1 MFDCVCD
8 CVCGCGCCDRGD
20 CTCGLIVLVTWMWF
34 LCGCACDFVVF
45 LAVVYVFV
53 DLVVDVLVT
62 CLCFFFDSDCGL
74 VVLVTVDV
82 LLVCLLCDSLDTN
95 PIHFIDI
102 VIITNYILWGVYF
115 NTCSKSHPD
124 SRAVSSQCGITN
136 WQVGV
141 RRKVSERWWSHERHE
156 NMRMFNL
163 FAVNTK
169 FQPQKNSTTDTYV
182 FCEEGSAM
190 SKVQ

>member
-1 MFDCVCD
+1 M
-8 CVCGCGCCDRGD
+8 
-20 CTCGLIVLVTWMWF
+20 L
-34 LCGCACDFVVF
+34 
-45 LAVVYVFV
+45 
-53 DLVVDVLVT
+53 
-62 CLCFFFDSDCGL
+62 FFDSDCGL

-136 WQVGV
+136 
-141 RRKVSERWWSHERHE
+141 
-156 NMRMFNL
+156 
-163 FAVNTK
+163 
-169 FQPQKNSTTDTYV
+169 
-182 FCEEGSAM
+182 
-190 SKVQ
+190 